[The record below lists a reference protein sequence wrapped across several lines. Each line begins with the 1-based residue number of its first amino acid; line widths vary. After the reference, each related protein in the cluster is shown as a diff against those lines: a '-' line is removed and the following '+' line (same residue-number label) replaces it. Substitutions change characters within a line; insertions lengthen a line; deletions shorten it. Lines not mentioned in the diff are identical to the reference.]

1 MKIDRSALVFLLGLA
16 TGALSACDD
25 GGQSGATGDWRVC
38 VDDHNRRVGDALCQ
52 SSPSSSSG
60 SHFVYIPGRG
70 GVPAIGGV
78 ASDASLRPSSAA
90 TSVLPAPEGG
100 VARGGF
106 GGTGEGATGAH
117 GGGAGG
123 E

>member
-38 VDDHNRRVGDALCQ
+38 VDDQNRRVGDAQCQ
-52 SSPSSSSG
+52 NWRADQPHA
-60 SHFVYIPGRG
+60 HFAYIPGG
-70 GVPAIGGV
+70 FVVPPMGGV
-78 ASDASLRPSSAA
+78 ARGAASQPSAA
-90 TSVLPAPEGG
+90 GARVLAAPEGG

-106 GGTGEGATGAH
+106 GGTGEGATGVH